1 MHQEVS
7 AGVVLYHRAPER
19 QYLLLD
25 YGSHWDYPKG
35 HMKRGEQ
42 PVATA
47 LRELREETGID
58 DAILLPGFETTIEYS
73 YRKTGALVA
82 KRVVFFLGESPGRR
96 VILSDEHHG
105 YVWLPCAEALRRLT
119 YPSARRVL
127 AEIEEFLRASQV

>member
-1 MHQEVS
+1 MHQEIS
-7 AGVVLYHRAPER
+7 AGVVLYHRAPDR

-35 HMKRGEQ
+35 HTKPGESLL
-42 PVATA
+42 ATA

-58 DAILLPGFETTIEYS
+58 NAVLLPGFETTIEYS

-96 VILSDEHHG
+96 VTLSDEHHG
-105 YVWLPCAEALRRLT
+105 YAWLPCAEALGRLT

-127 AEIEEFLRASQV
+127 AEIEAFLLANPA